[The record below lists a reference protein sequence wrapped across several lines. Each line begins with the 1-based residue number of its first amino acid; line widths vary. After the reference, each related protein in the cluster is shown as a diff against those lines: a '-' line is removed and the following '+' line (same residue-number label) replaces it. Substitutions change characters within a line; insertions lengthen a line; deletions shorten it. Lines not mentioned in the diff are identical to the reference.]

1 MKYIFWKWC
10 SIYWK
15 LHEPRNDLQFLHER
29 MESAKVANL
38 VANLHD
44 KTKYAIIHIKNL
56 KQALNN
62 GLVLK
67 KVLRVIK
74 NLIKMLD

>member
-1 MKYIFWKWC
+1 
-10 SIYWK
+10 
-15 LHEPRNDLQFLHER
+15 

-44 KTKYAIIHIKNL
+44 KTKYAIIHITNL

>member
-1 MKYIFWKWC
+1 MKTEK
-10 SIYWK
+10 
-15 LHEPRNDLQFLHER
+15 
-29 MESAKVANL
+29 

-44 KTKYAIIHIKNL
+44 KTKYIIHITNL

-67 KVLRVIK
+67 IFFLIK
-74 NLIKMLD
+74 RLNLIKMLPKTIYWYQYWSSKKSEKWFWKICL